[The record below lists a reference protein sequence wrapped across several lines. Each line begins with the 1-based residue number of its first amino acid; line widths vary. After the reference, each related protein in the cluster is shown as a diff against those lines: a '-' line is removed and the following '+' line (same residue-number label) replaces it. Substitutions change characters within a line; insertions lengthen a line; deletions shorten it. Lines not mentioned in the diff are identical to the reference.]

1 MQTLFLFLL
10 PNATAPFCHF
20 KHWEFTTT
28 PTDFL
33 DVCSSG
39 QLLFLIFLK
48 NYKSKNA
55 KVDPS
60 TSPHGVPCCLC
71 HRMILLSVLSLHC
84 LVIVSLAFWYLGP
97 RRDSVGWWSVSQPNQ
112 PPCPK
117 EKGHCGV
124 SLSLVSHCEHLKPG
138 QEVGLSLFFV
148 FYQISKQAE
157 PANSCGR
164 WGIGKS
170 KWSSRQDTQCL
181 ILVPLPHI

>member
-28 PTDFL
+28 PTGFL

-60 TSPHGVPCCLC
+60 ASPHGVPCCCLC
-71 HRMILLSVLSLHC
+71 HHMILLS
-84 LVIVSLAFWYLGP
+84 AFAALP
-97 RRDSVGWWSVSQPNQ
+97 SN
-112 PPCPK
+112 C
-117 EKGHCGV
+117 
-124 SLSLVSHCEHLKPG
+124 
-138 QEVGLSLFFV
+138 FFV
-148 FYQISKQAE
+148 WRF
-157 PANSCGR
+157 
-164 WGIGKS
+164 
-170 KWSSRQDTQCL
+170 DTWDL
-181 ILVPLPHI
+181 IETQ